1 MSARKVKTV
10 FTADPVQIAAID
22 ALVQR
27 GRYRTT
33 SEFLREAIDEKLRR
47 LRASRLSDQVTRYVA
62 RGHADEDLEL
72 IRAQAPVEDD

>member
-10 FTADPVQIAAID
+10 FTADATQVAAID

-33 SEFLREAIDEKLRR
+33 SEFLREAIDDKLRH
-47 LRASRLSDQVTRYVA
+47 LRATRLSDQVARYCA
-62 RGHADEDLEL
+62 SGHADEDDSLV
-72 IRAQAPVEDD
+72 RAQAPIQDD